1 MNGAILGDLAAWT
14 WEQDKDL
21 FFRKL
26 VSSEASPSKMMKE
39 MLLMA
44 DTLALVRGSD
54 IKVHESLGM
63 RISPEAT
70 MLRAIAIGWLYDT
83 EAETASAYQEY
94 GFAYDKEDWYA
105 GAFIWKLIFALRHGA
120 SKKDAL
126 MVENV
131 SSFKGFVEDI
141 SWNEQS
147 SILGVLIRAWGAFYS
162 SYDFGSAL
170 HRAMELPGDR
180 HLNGIL
186 VGALADAMYGCD
198 RYIVKAKYGK
208 GCSLTGL
215 VNVPSRFQ
223 ALYRAGRTFF
233 AKNCAM
239 TNVERHVWK
248 DVANPYGDKIISRE
262 LRRRILKAFQPTF
275 DDRYGFYLDDG
286 YIYVYRSCRVLN
298 RFRLVSVSDGTY
310 RIMDL
315 QASEEAGYQLG
326 AIQEALYSVE
336 YRWNMVSG
344 EQVFDR
350 LPGFDKL
357 QQPFFGLSRLRM
369 GIDGRGVTTL
379 VTFMGCQL
387 RCKYCLNE
395 RCHGK
400 VYEDDGATPCKGI
413 LMLTPQQL
421 YDIVKKDN
429 IYFQATGG
437 GVCFGGGEPLEH
449 PEFIM
454 EFRKLCGTRW
464 KITVETALACHPHN
478 IELLA
483 PIVDHWIVDIKD
495 MNPRIREKYTGRV
508 GDSAHQLC
516 YLKQYGIVDNVTIRV
531 PHIPGFNTDEDVK
544 RSIEQVKILG
554 FKDIQEFEYLVLTE
568 NNNLT

>member
-1 MNGAILGDLAAWT
+1 MIGAILGDWAAWT
-14 WEQDKDL
+14 WVHDKEV
-21 FFRKL
+21 FFKKL
-26 VSSEASPSKMMKE
+26 VSSEASSSWMVE
-39 MLLMA
+39 EILLTA
-44 DTLALVRGSD
+44 DTLALERGCD
-54 IKVHESLGM
+54 INVHECLGK
-63 RISPEAT
+63 RQSPVAT
-70 MLRAIAIGWLYDT
+70 MMRAIVIGWLFDT

-94 GFAYDKEDWYA
+94 GFTYDKEDWYA
-105 GAFIWKLIFALRHGA
+105 GAFMWKLIFALRHGA
-120 SKKDAL
+120 SKEEAL

-131 SSFKGFVEDI
+131 SSFKGFVEDV
-141 SWNEQS
+141 SWKERS
-147 SILGVLIRAWGAFYS
+147 SILGVLIRAWDAFYS
-162 SYDFGSAL
+162 AYYFGSAL

-186 VGALADAMYGCD
+186 VGALADAMYGSD
-198 RYIVKAKYGK
+198 RYMVKAKYGK
-208 GCSLTGL
+208 GCNLTGL

-248 DVANPYGDKIISRE
+248 DVTNPYGDKIISRE

-369 GIDGRGVTTL
+369 GIDGRGVATL

-429 IYFQATGG
+429 IYFQVTGG

-531 PHIPGFNTDEDVK
+531 PHIPGFNTDEDVN

-554 FKDIQEFEYLVLTE
+554 FKDIQEFEYLVL
-568 NNNLT
+568 NRK

>member
-44 DTLALVRGSD
+44 DTLAQVRGSD

-70 MLRAIAIGWLYDT
+70 VLRAIAIGWLYDT

-94 GFAYDKEDWYA
+94 GFTYDKEDWYA
-105 GAFIWKLIFALRHGA
+105 GAFMWKLIFALRHGA

-147 SILGVLIRAWGAFYS
+147 SILGVLIRAWDAFYS
-162 SYDFGSAL
+162 AYDFGSAL

-198 RYIVKAKYGK
+198 RYMVKAKYGK
-208 GCSLTGL
+208 GSSLAGL
-215 VNVPSRFQ
+215 VKVSSRFQ

-248 DVANPYGDKIISRE
+248 DVANPYVDKIISRE
-262 LRRRILKAFQPTF
+262 LRRRILKAFVPTF

-298 RFRLVSVSDGTY
+298 RFKLSSMSDGTF
-310 RIMDL
+310 RIVEL

-336 YRWNMVSG
+336 YRWNRVSDDY
-344 EQVFDR
+344 VIDR
-350 LPGFDKL
+350 LPGSDSL
-357 QQPFFGLSRLRM
+357 LQPFFGVSRLRM
-369 GIDGRGVTTL
+369 GLDGRGVTTL

-387 RCKYCLNE
+387 SCKYCLNE

-400 VYEDDGATPCKGI
+400 VYKDDGVTPCKGI

-516 YLKQYGIVDNVTIRV
+516 YLKQYGIVDNVTIRF
-531 PHIPGFNTDEDVK
+531 PHIPGFNTDEDVN

-554 FKDIQEFEYLVLTE
+554 FMDIQEFEYLVL
-568 NNNLT
+568 NRK

>member
-94 GFAYDKEDWYA
+94 GFTYDKEDWYA
-105 GAFIWKLIFALRHGA
+105 GAFMWKLIFALRHGA

-186 VGALADAMYGCD
+186 VGALADAMYGSD
-198 RYIVKAKYGK
+198 RYMVKAKYGK

-531 PHIPGFNTDEDVK
+531 PHIPGFNTDEDVN

-554 FKDIQEFEYLVLTE
+554 FMDIQEFEYLVL
-568 NNNLT
+568 NRK

>member
-26 VSSEASPSKMMKE
+26 VSSEASSSWMVKE

-44 DTLALVRGSD
+44 DTLAQVRGSD
-54 IKVHESLGM
+54 INVHECLGK
-63 RISPEAT
+63 RISPIAT
-70 MLRAIAIGWLYDT
+70 VLRAIAIAWLYDT
-83 EAETASAYQEY
+83 ETETASAYQEY

-105 GAFIWKLIFALRHGA
+105 GAFMWKLIFALRHGA

-141 SWNEQS
+141 SWKEQS
-147 SILGVLIRAWGAFYS
+147 SILGILIRAWGAFYS

-198 RYIVKAKYGK
+198 RYMMKAKYGK
-208 GCSLTGL
+208 GCWLDDL

-262 LRRRILKAFQPTF
+262 LRRRILKAFLPTF

-298 RFRLVSVSDGTY
+298 RFKLSSMSDGTF
-310 RIMDL
+310 RIVEL

-336 YRWNMVSG
+336 YRWIRVSDDY
-344 EQVFDR
+344 VIDR
-350 LPGFDKL
+350 LPGSDSL
-357 QQPFFGLSRLRM
+357 LQPFFGVSRLRM
-369 GIDGRGVTTL
+369 GLDGRGVTTL

-400 VYEDDGATPCKGI
+400 VYEDDGVTPCKGI

-421 YDIVKKDN
+421 YDMVKKDN

-483 PIVDHWIVDIKD
+483 PIVDLWIVDIKD
-495 MNPRIREKYTGRV
+495 MNPRTREKYTGRM

-554 FKDIQEFEYLVLTE
+554 FKDIQEFEYLVL
-568 NNNLT
+568 NGK

>member
-44 DTLALVRGSD
+44 DTLAQVRGSD

-70 MLRAIAIGWLYDT
+70 VLRAIAIGWLYDT

-94 GFAYDKEDWYA
+94 GFIYDKEDWYA
-105 GAFIWKLIFALRHGA
+105 GAFMWKLIFTLRHGA
-120 SKKDAL
+120 SKEEAL

-198 RYIVKAKYGK
+198 RYMVKAKYGK
-208 GCSLTGL
+208 GSSLAGL
-215 VNVPSRFQ
+215 VKVSSRFQ
-223 ALYRAGRTFF
+223 ALYRVGRTFF

-298 RFRLVSVSDGTY
+298 RFKLSSMSDGTF
-310 RIMDL
+310 RIVEL

-326 AIQEALYSVE
+326 AIQEAQYSVE
-336 YRWNMVSG
+336 YRWNRVSDDY
-344 EQVFDR
+344 VIDR
-350 LPGFDKL
+350 LPGSDSL
-357 QQPFFGLSRLRM
+357 LQPFFGVSRLRM
-369 GIDGRGVTTL
+369 GLDGKGVTTL

-387 RCKYCLNE
+387 SCKYCLNE

-400 VYEDDGATPCKGI
+400 VYKDDGVTPCKGI
-413 LMLTPQQL
+413 FMLTPQQL

-454 EFRKLCGTRW
+454 AFRKLCGTRW
-464 KITVETALACHPHN
+464 KITVETALACYPHN

-516 YLKQYGIVDNVTIRV
+516 YLKQYGVVDNVTIRV
-531 PHIPGFNTDEDVK
+531 PHIPGFNTDEDVN

-554 FKDIQEFEYLVLTE
+554 FKDIQEFEYLVL
-568 NNNLT
+568 NRK

>member
-1 MNGAILGDLAAWT
+1 MIGAIIGDWAAWT
-14 WEQDKDL
+14 WGQDKEA

-26 VSSEASPSKMMKE
+26 VSSEASSSWMVE
-39 MLLMA
+39 ELLLTA
-44 DTLALVRGSD
+44 DTLALERGCD
-54 IKVHESLGM
+54 IKVHECLGKRQSLV
-63 RISPEAT
+63 AT
-70 MLRAIAIGWLYDT
+70 VMRAIAIGWLYDI

-105 GAFIWKLIFALRHGA
+105 GAFMWKLIFALRHGA
-120 SKKDAL
+120 SKEEAL
-126 MVENV
+126 MVVNV
-131 SSFKGFVEDI
+131 SSFKGFVEDV
-141 SWNEQS
+141 SWKERS
-147 SILGVLIRAWGAFYS
+147 SILGVLIRAWDDFYS
-162 SYDFGSAL
+162 AYDFGRAL
-170 HRAMELPGDR
+170 HLAMELPGDR

-186 VGALADAMYGCD
+186 VGALADAMYGSD
-198 RYIVKAKYGK
+198 RYMVKAKYGK

-248 DVANPYGDKIISRE
+248 DVANPYVDKIISRE

-298 RFRLVSVSDGTY
+298 RFRLVSVSDGTF

-369 GIDGRGVTTL
+369 GLDGRGVTTL

-413 LMLTPQQL
+413 LILSPQQL
-421 YDIVKKDN
+421 YDRVKKDN

>member
-1 MNGAILGDLAAWT
+1 MIGAIIGDRAAWT
-14 WEQDKDL
+14 WEQDKEA

-26 VSSEASPSKMMKE
+26 VSSEASSSWMVE
-39 MLLMA
+39 ELLLTA
-44 DTLALVRGSD
+44 DTLALKRGSD
-54 IKVHESLGM
+54 IKVHECLGK
-63 RISPEAT
+63 RQSPVAT
-70 MLRAIAIGWLYDT
+70 VMRAIAIGWLYDT

-94 GFAYDKEDWYA
+94 GFTYDKEDWYA
-105 GAFIWKLIFALRHGA
+105 GAFMWKLIFALRHGA

-186 VGALADAMYGCD
+186 VGTLADAMYGSD
-198 RYIVKAKYGK
+198 RYMVKAKYGK

-298 RFRLVSVSDGTY
+298 RFKLSSMSDGTF
-310 RIMDL
+310 RIVEL

-336 YRWNMVSG
+336 YRWNRVSDDY
-344 EQVFDR
+344 VIDR
-350 LPGFDKL
+350 LPGSDSL
-357 QQPFFGLSRLRM
+357 LQPFFGVSRLRM
-369 GIDGRGVTTL
+369 GLDGRGVTTL

-400 VYEDDGATPCKGI
+400 VYKDDGVTPCKGI

-429 IYFQATGG
+429 IYFQVTGG

-478 IELLA
+478 IELLT

-531 PHIPGFNTDEDVK
+531 PHIPGFNTDEDVN

-554 FKDIQEFEYLVLTE
+554 FKDIQEFEYLVL
-568 NNNLT
+568 NRK

>member
-39 MLLMA
+39 MLLMG

-105 GAFIWKLIFALRHGA
+105 GAFMWNLIFALRHGA

-141 SWNEQS
+141 SWKEQS
-147 SILGVLIRAWGAFYS
+147 SILGILIRAWGAFYS

-186 VGALADAMYGCD
+186 VGALADAMYGSD
-198 RYIVKAKYGK
+198 RYMMKAKYGK
-208 GCSLTGL
+208 GCWLKDL

-223 ALYRAGRTFF
+223 ALYRTGRTFF

-239 TNVERHVWK
+239 TNAERHVWK

-262 LRRRILKAFQPTF
+262 LRRRILKAFVPTF

-298 RFRLVSVSDGTY
+298 RFKLSSMSDGTF
-310 RIMDL
+310 RIVEL
-315 QASEEAGYQLG
+315 QASEEAGYQFDPLM
-326 AIQEALYSVE
+326 EALYSVE
-336 YRWNMVSG
+336 YRWSRVSDDY
-344 EQVFDR
+344 VIDR
-350 LPGFDKL
+350 LPGSDSL
-357 QQPFFGLSRLRM
+357 LQPFFGVSRLRM
-369 GIDGRGVTTL
+369 GLDGRGVTTL

-395 RCHGK
+395 QCHGK
-400 VYEDDGATPCKGI
+400 VYE
-413 LMLTPQQL
+413 
-421 YDIVKKDN
+421 
-429 IYFQATGG
+429 
-437 GVCFGGGEPLEH
+437 
-449 PEFIM
+449 
-454 EFRKLCGTRW
+454 
-464 KITVETALACHPHN
+464 
-478 IELLA
+478 
-483 PIVDHWIVDIKD
+483 VD
-495 MNPRIREKYTGRV
+495 
-508 GDSAHQLC
+508 
-516 YLKQYGIVDNVTIRV
+516 
-531 PHIPGFNTDEDVK
+531 
-544 RSIEQVKILG
+544 
-554 FKDIQEFEYLVLTE
+554 
-568 NNNLT
+568 

>member
-1 MNGAILGDLAAWT
+1 M
-14 WEQDKDL
+14 
-21 FFRKL
+21 
-26 VSSEASPSKMMKE
+26 
-39 MLLMA
+39 
-44 DTLALVRGSD
+44 
-54 IKVHESLGM
+54 
-63 RISPEAT
+63 
-70 MLRAIAIGWLYDT
+70 
-83 EAETASAYQEY
+83 
-94 GFAYDKEDWYA
+94 
-105 GAFIWKLIFALRHGA
+105 WKLIFVLRHGA

-147 SILGVLIRAWGAFYS
+147 SILGILIRAWGAFYS

-198 RYIVKAKYGK
+198 RYMVKAKYGK
-208 GCSLTGL
+208 GCRLTGL
-215 VNVPSRFQ
+215 VKVSSRLQ
-223 ALYRAGRTFF
+223 ELYRIGRTFY

-248 DVANPYGDKIISRE
+248 AVANPYEDKIVSRE
-262 LRRRILKAFQPTF
+262 LRRRILKAFVPTF

-298 RFRLVSVSDGTY
+298 RFRLASVSDGTY

-350 LPGFDKL
+350 LPGSDKL

-516 YLKQYGIVDNVTIRV
+516 YLKQYGIVNNVTIRV
-531 PHIPGFNTDEDVK
+531 PHIPSFNTDEDVN

-554 FKDIQEFEYLVLTE
+554 FKDIQEFEYLVL
-568 NNNLT
+568 NRK

>member
-70 MLRAIAIGWLYDT
+70 VLRAIAIGWLYDT

-94 GFAYDKEDWYA
+94 GFTYDKEDWYA
-105 GAFIWKLIFALRHGA
+105 GAFMWKLIFALRHGA
-120 SKKDAL
+120 SKEEAL

-131 SSFKGFVEDI
+131 SSFKGFVEDV
-141 SWNEQS
+141 SWKERS
-147 SILGVLIRAWGAFYS
+147 SILGVLIRAWDAFYS
-162 SYDFGSAL
+162 AYDFGSAL

-186 VGALADAMYGCD
+186 VGALADAMYGSD
-198 RYIVKAKYGK
+198 RYMVKAKYGK

-248 DVANPYGDKIISRE
+248 DVANPYGDKLISRE

-387 RCKYCLNE
+387 SCKYCLNE

-400 VYEDDGATPCKGI
+400 VYEDDGVTPCKGI

-429 IYFQATGG
+429 IYFQVTGG

-554 FKDIQEFEYLVLTE
+554 FKDIQEFEYLVL
-568 NNNLT
+568 NRK

>member
-1 MNGAILGDLAAWT
+1 MNGAILGDLASWT
-14 WEQDKDL
+14 WKQDKEL
-21 FFRKL
+21 FFRML

-44 DTLALVRGSD
+44 DTLAQERGSD
-54 IKVHESLGM
+54 INVHECLGK
-63 RISPEAT
+63 RISPIAT
-70 MLRAIAIGWLYDT
+70 VLRAIAIGWLYDT

-105 GAFIWKLIFALRHGA
+105 GAFMWKLIFALRHGA
-120 SKKDAL
+120 SKKDVL

-141 SWNEQS
+141 SWKEQS
-147 SILGVLIRAWGAFYS
+147 SILGILIRAWGAFYS

-186 VGALADAMYGCD
+186 VGALADAMYGSD
-198 RYIVKAKYGK
+198 RYMVKAKYGK
-208 GCSLTGL
+208 GCWLNDL

-223 ALYRAGRTFF
+223 ALYRVGRTFY

-298 RFRLVSVSDGTY
+298 RFKLSSMPDGTF
-310 RIMDL
+310 RIVDL

-336 YRWNMVSG
+336 YRWNRVSDDY
-344 EQVFDR
+344 VIDR
-350 LPGFDKL
+350 LPGSDSL
-357 QQPFFGLSRLRM
+357 LQPFFGVSRLRM
-369 GIDGRGVTTL
+369 GLDGRGVTTL
-379 VTFMGCQL
+379 VTFMGCQFK
-387 RCKYCLNE
+387 CKYCLNE
-395 RCHGK
+395 RCHGH
-400 VYEDDGATPCKGI
+400 VYENDGVTPCKGI

-421 YDIVKKDN
+421 YDMVKKDN

-454 EFRKLCGTRW
+454 EFRKLCGKKW
-464 KITVETALACHPHN
+464 KITVETALACHPHC

-495 MNPRIREKYTGRV
+495 MNPRIREEYTGRV
-508 GDSAHQLC
+508 SDSAHQLC

-544 RSIEQVKILG
+544 SSIEQVKILG
-554 FKDIQEFEYLVLTE
+554 FKDIQEFEYLVL
-568 NNNLT
+568 NGK

>member
-14 WEQDKDL
+14 WVQDKDL

-44 DTLALVRGSD
+44 DTLAQVRGSD

-70 MLRAIAIGWLYDT
+70 VLRAIAIGWLYDT

-94 GFAYDKEDWYA
+94 GFIYDKEDWYA
-105 GAFIWKLIFALRHGA
+105 GAFMWKLIFALRHGA

-147 SILGVLIRAWGAFYS
+147 SILGILIRAWGAFYS

-186 VGALADAMYGCD
+186 VGALADAMYGSD
-198 RYIVKAKYGK
+198 RYMVKAKYGK

-223 ALYRAGRTFF
+223 ALYRKGRTFY

-298 RFRLVSVSDGTY
+298 RFKLSSMSDGTF
-310 RIMDL
+310 RIVEL
-315 QASEEAGYQLG
+315 QASEEAGYQLE

-336 YRWNMVSG
+336 YRRNRVSDDY
-344 EQVFDR
+344 VIDR
-350 LPGFDKL
+350 LPGSDSL
-357 QQPFFGLSRLRM
+357 LQPFFGVSRLRM
-369 GIDGRGVTTL
+369 GLDGRGVTTL

-387 RCKYCLNE
+387 SCKYCLNE

-400 VYEDDGATPCKGI
+400 VYEDDGVTPCKGI

-454 EFRKLCGTRW
+454 EFRKLCGMKW

-554 FKDIQEFEYLVLTE
+554 FKDIQEFEYLVL
-568 NNNLT
+568 NRK

>member
-14 WEQDKDL
+14 WVQDKDL

-44 DTLALVRGSD
+44 DTLAQVRGSD

-70 MLRAIAIGWLYDT
+70 VLRAIAIGWLYDT

-94 GFAYDKEDWYA
+94 GFIYDKEDWYA
-105 GAFIWKLIFALRHGA
+105 GAFMWKLIFALRHGA

-147 SILGVLIRAWGAFYS
+147 SILGILIRAWGAFYS

-186 VGALADAMYGCD
+186 VGALADAMYGSD
-198 RYIVKAKYGK
+198 RYMVKAKYGK

-248 DVANPYGDKIISRE
+248 DVANPYMDKIISKE

-298 RFRLVSVSDGTY
+298 RFKLSSMSDGTF
-310 RIMDL
+310 RIVEL
-315 QASEEAGYQLG
+315 QVSEEAGYQLG

-336 YRWNMVSG
+336 YRWNRVSDDY
-344 EQVFDR
+344 VIDR
-350 LPGFDKL
+350 LSGSDSL
-357 QQPFFGLSRLRM
+357 LQPFFGVSRLRM
-369 GIDGRGVTTL
+369 GLDGKGVTTL

-387 RCKYCLNE
+387 SCKYCLNE

-400 VYEDDGATPCKGI
+400 VYKDDGVTPCKGI

-483 PIVDHWIVDIKD
+483 PIVDHWIVDVKD

-531 PHIPGFNTDEDVK
+531 PHIPGFNTDEDVN

-554 FKDIQEFEYLVLTE
+554 FKDIQEFEYLVL
-568 NNNLT
+568 NRK

>member
-44 DTLALVRGSD
+44 DTLAQVRGSD

-70 MLRAIAIGWLYDT
+70 VLRAIAIGWLYDT

-94 GFAYDKEDWYA
+94 GFIYDKEDWYA
-105 GAFIWKLIFALRHGA
+105 GAFMWKLIFTLRHGA
-120 SKKDAL
+120 SKEEAL

-162 SYDFGSAL
+162 SYDFDSAL

-198 RYIVKAKYGK
+198 RYMVKAKYGK
-208 GCSLTGL
+208 GCSLAGF
-215 VNVPSRFQ
+215 VHVSSRFQ
-223 ALYRAGRTFF
+223 ELCRTGRTFY

-248 DVANPYGDKIISRE
+248 DVANPYVDKIISRE

-298 RFRLVSVSDGTY
+298 RFKLSSMSDGTF
-310 RIMDL
+310 RIVKL
-315 QASEEAGYQLG
+315 QVSEEAGYQLG

-336 YRWNMVSG
+336 YRWNRVSDDY
-344 EQVFDR
+344 VIDR
-350 LPGFDKL
+350 LPGSDSL
-357 QQPFFGLSRLRM
+357 LQPFFGVSRLRM
-369 GIDGRGVTTL
+369 GLDGRGVTTL

-387 RCKYCLNE
+387 SCKYCLNE

-400 VYEDDGATPCKGI
+400 VYKDDGVTPCKGI

-454 EFRKLCGTRW
+454 AFRKLCGMKW
-464 KITVETALACHPHN
+464 KMTVETALACHPHN

-531 PHIPGFNTDEDVK
+531 PHIPGFNTDEDVN

-554 FKDIQEFEYLVLTE
+554 FKDIQEFEYLVL
-568 NNNLT
+568 NRK

>member
-44 DTLALVRGSD
+44 DTLAQVRGSD

-70 MLRAIAIGWLYDT
+70 VLRAIAIGWLYDT

-94 GFAYDKEDWYA
+94 GFTYDKEDWYA
-105 GAFIWKLIFALRHGA
+105 GAFMWKLIFALRHGA

-186 VGALADAMYGCD
+186 VGALADVMYGCD
-198 RYIVKAKYGK
+198 RYMVKAKYGK

-248 DVANPYGDKIISRE
+248 DVANPYVDKIISRE

-298 RFRLVSVSDGTY
+298 RFKLSSMSDGTF
-310 RIMDL
+310 RIVEL

-336 YRWNMVSG
+336 YRWNRVSDDYAI
-344 EQVFDR
+344 DR
-350 LPGFDKL
+350 LPGSDSL
-357 QQPFFGLSRLRM
+357 LQPFFGVSPLRM
-369 GIDGRGVTTL
+369 GIDGKGVTTL

-395 RCHGK
+395 RCHGA
-400 VYEDDGATPCKGI
+400 VYEDDGITPGKGI
-413 LMLTPQQL
+413 LILSPQQL
-421 YDIVKKDN
+421 YDRVKKDN

-554 FKDIQEFEYLVLTE
+554 FKDIQEFEYLVL
-568 NNNLT
+568 NRK

>member
-1 MNGAILGDLAAWT
+1 MIGAIIGDWAAWT
-14 WEQDKDL
+14 WGQNKET
-21 FFRKL
+21 FFRQL
-26 VSSEASPSKMMKE
+26 VSSEASSSLMVVE
-39 MLLMA
+39 LLRTA
-44 DTLALVRGSD
+44 DTLVQERGRNN
-54 IKVHESLGM
+54 KAHECLGK
-63 RISPEAT
+63 RQSPVAT
-70 MLRAIAIGWLYDT
+70 VMRAIAIGWLFDT
-83 EAETASAYQEY
+83 EAETASAFQEN
-94 GFAYDKEDWYA
+94 GFASDKEDWYA
-105 GAFIWKLIFALRHGA
+105 GAFMWKLIFALRHGA

-147 SILGVLIRAWGAFYS
+147 SILGVLIRAWDAFYS
-162 SYDFGSAL
+162 AYDFGSAL

-198 RYIVKAKYGK
+198 RYMVKAKYGK
-208 GCSLTGL
+208 GSSLAGL
-215 VNVPSRFQ
+215 VKVSSRFQ

-248 DVANPYGDKIISRE
+248 GVANPYMDKIISRE

-298 RFRLVSVSDGTY
+298 RFKLSSMSDGTF
-310 RIMDL
+310 RIVEL

-336 YRWNMVSG
+336 YRWNRVSDDYAI
-344 EQVFDR
+344 DR
-350 LPGFDKL
+350 LPGSDSL
-357 QQPFFGLSRLRM
+357 LQPFFGVSRLRM
-369 GIDGRGVTTL
+369 GLDGRGVTTL

-531 PHIPGFNTDEDVK
+531 PHIPGFNTDEDVN

-554 FKDIQEFEYLVLTE
+554 FKDIQEFEYLVL
-568 NNNLT
+568 NRK

>member
-39 MLLMA
+39 MLLMV

-70 MLRAIAIGWLYDT
+70 VLRAIAIGWLYDT

-94 GFAYDKEDWYA
+94 GFTYDKEDWYA
-105 GAFIWKLIFALRHGA
+105 GAFMWKLIFALRHGA

-186 VGALADAMYGCD
+186 VGALADAMYGSD
-198 RYIVKAKYGK
+198 RYMVKAKYGK

>member
-1 MNGAILGDLAAWT
+1 MIGAIIGDWAAWT
-14 WEQDKDL
+14 WGQNKET
-21 FFRKL
+21 FFRQL
-26 VSSEASPSKMMKE
+26 VSSEASSSLMVVE
-39 MLLMA
+39 LLRTA
-44 DTLALVRGSD
+44 DTLVQERGRNN
-54 IKVHESLGM
+54 KAHECLGK
-63 RISPEAT
+63 RQSPVAT
-70 MLRAIAIGWLYDT
+70 VMRAIAIGWLFDT
-83 EAETASAYQEY
+83 EAETASAFQEN
-94 GFAYDKEDWYA
+94 GFASDKEDWYA
-105 GAFIWKLIFALRHGA
+105 GAFMWKLIFALRHGA

-147 SILGVLIRAWGAFYS
+147 SILGVLIRAWDAFYS
-162 SYDFGSAL
+162 AYDFGSAL

-198 RYIVKAKYGK
+198 RYMVKAKYGK
-208 GCSLTGL
+208 GSSLAGL
-215 VNVPSRFQ
+215 VKVSSRFQ

-248 DVANPYGDKIISRE
+248 GVANPYMDKIISRE

-298 RFRLVSVSDGTY
+298 RFKLSSMSDGTF
-310 RIMDL
+310 RIVEL

-336 YRWNMVSG
+336 YRWNRVSDDYAI
-344 EQVFDR
+344 DR
-350 LPGFDKL
+350 LPGSDSL
-357 QQPFFGLSRLRM
+357 LQPFFGVSRLRM
-369 GIDGRGVTTL
+369 GLDGRGVTTL

-429 IYFQATGG
+429 IYFQTTGG

-464 KITVETALACHPHN
+464 KITAETALACHPHN

-531 PHIPGFNTDEDVK
+531 PHIPGFNTDEDVN

-554 FKDIQEFEYLVLTE
+554 FKDIQEFEYLVL
-568 NNNLT
+568 NRK

>member
-39 MLLMA
+39 MLLMG

-54 IKVHESLGM
+54 IKVHECLGK
-63 RISPEAT
+63 RQSPVAT
-70 MLRAIAIGWLYDT
+70 VMRAIAIGWLYDT

-94 GFAYDKEDWYA
+94 GFTYDKEDWYA
-105 GAFIWKLIFALRHGA
+105 GAFMWKLIFALRHGA

-131 SSFKGFVEDI
+131 SSFKGFVEDV

-147 SILGVLIRAWGAFYS
+147 SIQGVLIRAWGAFYS

-170 HRAMELPGDR
+170 HLAMELPGDR

-298 RFRLVSVSDGTY
+298 RFKLSSMSDGTF
-310 RIMDL
+310 RIVEL
-315 QASEEAGYQLG
+315 QASEEAGYQLE

-336 YRWNMVSG
+336 YRWNRVSDDY
-344 EQVFDR
+344 VIDR
-350 LPGFDKL
+350 LPGSDSL
-357 QQPFFGLSRLRM
+357 LQPFFGVSRLRM
-369 GIDGRGVTTL
+369 GLDGRGVTTL

-387 RCKYCLNE
+387 SCKYCLNE

-400 VYEDDGATPCKGI
+400 VYEDDGVTPCKGI

-483 PIVDHWIVDIKD
+483 PIVDHWIVDVKD

-531 PHIPGFNTDEDVK
+531 PHIPGFNTDEDVN

-554 FKDIQEFEYLVLTE
+554 FKDIQEFEYLVL
-568 NNNLT
+568 NR

>member
-94 GFAYDKEDWYA
+94 GFTYDKEDWYA
-105 GAFIWKLIFALRHGA
+105 GAFMWKLIFALRHGA

-223 ALYRAGRTFF
+223 ALYRAGSTFF

-554 FKDIQEFEYLVLTE
+554 FKDIQEFEYLVL
-568 NNNLT
+568 NRK

>member
-44 DTLALVRGSD
+44 DTLAQVRGSD

-70 MLRAIAIGWLYDT
+70 VLRAIAIGWLYDT

-94 GFAYDKEDWYA
+94 GFTYDKEDWYA
-105 GAFIWKLIFALRHGA
+105 GAFMWKLIFALRHGA

-198 RYIVKAKYGK
+198 RYMVKAKYGK

-233 AKNCAM
+233 AKNSAM

-248 DVANPYGDKIISRE
+248 DVANPYVDKIISRE

-298 RFRLVSVSDGTY
+298 RFKLSSMSDGPF
-310 RIMDL
+310 RIVEL

-336 YRWNMVSG
+336 YRWNRVSDDYAI
-344 EQVFDR
+344 DR
-350 LPGFDKL
+350 LPGSDSL
-357 QQPFFGLSRLRM
+357 LQPFFGVSPLRM
-369 GIDGRGVTTL
+369 GIDGKGVTTL

-395 RCHGK
+395 RCHGA
-400 VYEDDGATPCKGI
+400 VYEDDGITPGKGI
-413 LMLTPQQL
+413 LILSPQQL
-421 YDIVKKDN
+421 YDRVKKDN

-554 FKDIQEFEYLVLTE
+554 FKDIQEFEYLVL
-568 NNNLT
+568 NRK

>member
-63 RISPEAT
+63 RISPETT

-83 EAETASAYQEY
+83 EAETAFQEY
-94 GFAYDKEDWYA
+94 GFTYDKEDWYA
-105 GAFIWKLIFALRHGA
+105 GAFMWKLIFALRHGA

-131 SSFKGFVEDI
+131 SSFKWFVEDI

-198 RYIVKAKYGK
+198 RYMVKAKYGK
-208 GCSLTGL
+208 GSSLAGL
-215 VNVPSRFQ
+215 VKVSSRFQ

-248 DVANPYGDKIISRE
+248 DVANPYVDKIISRE

-298 RFRLVSVSDGTY
+298 RFKLSSMSDGIF
-310 RIMDL
+310 RIVEL
-315 QASEEAGYQLG
+315 QVSEEAGYQLG

-336 YRWNMVSG
+336 YRWNRVSDDYVIDG
-344 EQVFDR
+344 
-350 LPGFDKL
+350 LPGSDSL
-357 QQPFFGLSRLRM
+357 LQPFFGVSRLRM
-369 GIDGRGVTTL
+369 GLDGRGVTTL

-400 VYEDDGATPCKGI
+400 VYKDDGVTPCKGI

-454 EFRKLCGTRW
+454 EFRKLCGMKW

-495 MNPRIREKYTGRV
+495 MNPLIREKYTGRV

-516 YLKQYGIVDNVTIRV
+516 YLKQYEIVDNVTIRV
-531 PHIPGFNTDEDVK
+531 PHIPGFNTDEDVN

-554 FKDIQEFEYLVLTE
+554 FKDIQEFEYLVL
-568 NNNLT
+568 NRK

>member
-1 MNGAILGDLAAWT
+1 MIGAILGDWAAWT
-14 WEQDKDL
+14 WVHDKEV
-21 FFRKL
+21 FFKKL
-26 VSSEASPSKMMKE
+26 VSSEASSSWMVE
-39 MLLMA
+39 EILLTA
-44 DTLALVRGSD
+44 DTLALERGCD
-54 IKVHESLGM
+54 INVHECLGK
-63 RISPEAT
+63 RQSPVAT
-70 MLRAIAIGWLYDT
+70 MMRAIVIGWLFDT
-83 EAETASAYQEY
+83 EAETASTYQEY
-94 GFAYDKEDWYA
+94 GFTYDKEDWYA
-105 GAFIWKLIFALRHGA
+105 GAFMWKLIFALRHGA
-120 SKKDAL
+120 SKEEAL

-131 SSFKGFVEDI
+131 SSFKGFVEDV
-141 SWNEQS
+141 SWKERS
-147 SILGVLIRAWGAFYS
+147 SILGVLIRAWDAFYS
-162 SYDFGSAL
+162 AYYFGSAL

-186 VGALADAMYGCD
+186 VGALADAMYGSD
-198 RYIVKAKYGK
+198 RYMVKAKYGK
-208 GCSLTGL
+208 GCNLTGL

-248 DVANPYGDKIISRE
+248 DVTNPYGDKIISRE

-369 GIDGRGVTTL
+369 GIDGRGVATL

-429 IYFQATGG
+429 IYFQVTGG

-531 PHIPGFNTDEDVK
+531 PHIPGFNTDEDVN

-554 FKDIQEFEYLVLTE
+554 FKDIQEFEYLVL
-568 NNNLT
+568 NRK

>member
-26 VSSEASPSKMMKE
+26 VSSEASPSKMMKK
-39 MLLMA
+39 MMMA
-44 DTLALVRGSD
+44 DTLAQVRGSD

-70 MLRAIAIGWLYDT
+70 VLRAIAIGWLYDT

-94 GFAYDKEDWYA
+94 GFIYDKEDWYA
-105 GAFIWKLIFALRHGA
+105 GAFMWKLIFALRHGA

-147 SILGVLIRAWGAFYS
+147 SILGILIRAWGAFYS

-170 HRAMELPGDR
+170 HRAMELPDDR

-186 VGALADAMYGCD
+186 VGALADAMYGSD
-198 RYIVKAKYGK
+198 RYMVKDKYGK

-248 DVANPYGDKIISRE
+248 DVANPYVDKIISRE

-286 YIYVYRSCRVLN
+286 YIFVYRSCRVLN
-298 RFRLVSVSDGTY
+298 RFKLSSMSDGTF
-310 RIMDL
+310 RIVEL

-336 YRWNMVSG
+336 YRWNRVSDDYVIDG
-344 EQVFDR
+344 
-350 LPGFDKL
+350 LPGSDSL
-357 QQPFFGLSRLRM
+357 LQPFFGVSRLRM
-369 GIDGRGVTTL
+369 GLDGRGVTTL

-400 VYEDDGATPCKGI
+400 VYKDDGVTPCKGI

-421 YDIVKKDN
+421 YDILKKDN

-531 PHIPGFNTDEDVK
+531 PHIPGFNTDEDVN

-554 FKDIQEFEYLVLTE
+554 FKDIQEFEYLVL
-568 NNNLT
+568 NRK

>member
-14 WEQDKDL
+14 LEQDKDL

-44 DTLALVRGSD
+44 DTLAQVRGSD

-70 MLRAIAIGWLYDT
+70 VLRAIAIGWLYDT

-94 GFAYDKEDWYA
+94 GFTYDKEDWYA
-105 GAFIWKLIFALRHGA
+105 GAFMWKLIFALRHGA

-186 VGALADAMYGCD
+186 VGALADAMYGSD
-198 RYIVKAKYGK
+198 RYMVKAKYGK

-298 RFRLVSVSDGTY
+298 RFKLSSMSDGTF
-310 RIMDL
+310 RIVEL

-336 YRWNMVSG
+336 YRWNRVSDDY
-344 EQVFDR
+344 VIDR
-350 LPGFDKL
+350 LPGSDSL
-357 QQPFFGLSRLRM
+357 LQPFFGVSRIRM
-369 GIDGRGVTTL
+369 GLDGKGVTTL

-387 RCKYCLNE
+387 SCKYCLNE

-400 VYEDDGATPCKGI
+400 VYKDDGVTPCKGI
-413 LMLTPQQL
+413 FMLTPQQL

-449 PEFIM
+449 PEFFM
-454 EFRKLCGTRW
+454 AFRKLCGTRW

-531 PHIPGFNTDEDVK
+531 PHILGFNTDEDVN

-554 FKDIQEFEYLVLTE
+554 FKDIQEFEYLVL
-568 NNNLT
+568 NRK

>member
-44 DTLALVRGSD
+44 DTLAQVRGSD

-70 MLRAIAIGWLYDT
+70 VLRAIAIGWLYDT

-94 GFAYDKEDWYA
+94 GFTYDKEDWYA
-105 GAFIWKLIFALRHGA
+105 GAFMWKLIFALRHGA

-198 RYIVKAKYGK
+198 RYMVKAKYGK

-223 ALYRAGRTFF
+223 ALYRAGKTFF

-248 DVANPYGDKIISRE
+248 DVANPYVDKIISRE

-298 RFRLVSVSDGTY
+298 RFKLSSMSDGTF
-310 RIMDL
+310 RIVEL

-336 YRWNMVSG
+336 YRWNRVSDDYAI
-344 EQVFDR
+344 DR
-350 LPGFDKL
+350 LPGSDSL
-357 QQPFFGLSRLRM
+357 LQPFFGVSPLRM
-369 GIDGRGVTTL
+369 GIDGKGVTTL

-395 RCHGK
+395 RCHGA
-400 VYEDDGATPCKGI
+400 VYEDDGITPGKGI

-421 YDIVKKDN
+421 YDRVKKDN

-554 FKDIQEFEYLVLTE
+554 FKDIQEFEYLVL
-568 NNNLT
+568 NRK

>member
-1 MNGAILGDLAAWT
+1 MIGAILGDLAAWT
-14 WEQDKDL
+14 WEHDKEL

-39 MLLMA
+39 MLLTA
-44 DTLALVRGSD
+44 DTLALERGCD
-54 IKVHESLGM
+54 IKVHECLGK
-63 RISPEAT
+63 RLSPVAT
-70 MLRAIAIGWLYDT
+70 VMRAIVIGWLYDT

-94 GFAYDKEDWYA
+94 GFTYDKEDWYA
-105 GAFIWKLIFALRHGA
+105 GAFMWKLIFVLRHGA

-141 SWNEQS
+141 SWKEQS
-147 SILGVLIRAWGAFYS
+147 SILGILIRAWGAFYS

-186 VGALADAMYGCD
+186 VGALADAMYGSD
-198 RYIVKAKYGK
+198 RYMMKAKYGK
-208 GCSLTGL
+208 GCWLNDL

-223 ALYRAGRTFF
+223 ELYRAGRSFY

-298 RFRLVSVSDGTY
+298 RFKLSSMSDGTF
-310 RIMDL
+310 RIVEL
-315 QASEEAGYQLG
+315 QVSEEAGYQLG

-336 YRWNMVSG
+336 YRWNRVSDDY
-344 EQVFDR
+344 VIDR
-350 LPGFDKL
+350 LHGSDSL
-357 QQPFFGLSRLRM
+357 LQPFFGVSRLRM
-369 GIDGRGVTTL
+369 GLDGMGVTTL

-387 RCKYCLNE
+387 SCKYCLNE

-400 VYEDDGATPCKGI
+400 
-413 LMLTPQQL
+413 
-421 YDIVKKDN
+421 
-429 IYFQATGG
+429 
-437 GVCFGGGEPLEH
+437 
-449 PEFIM
+449 
-454 EFRKLCGTRW
+454 
-464 KITVETALACHPHN
+464 
-478 IELLA
+478 
-483 PIVDHWIVDIKD
+483 
-495 MNPRIREKYTGRV
+495 
-508 GDSAHQLC
+508 
-516 YLKQYGIVDNVTIRV
+516 
-531 PHIPGFNTDEDVK
+531 
-544 RSIEQVKILG
+544 
-554 FKDIQEFEYLVLTE
+554 
-568 NNNLT
+568 

>member
-39 MLLMA
+39 MLLMG

-94 GFAYDKEDWYA
+94 GFTYDKEDWYA
-105 GAFIWKLIFALRHGA
+105 GAFMWKLIFALRHGA

-186 VGALADAMYGCD
+186 VGALADAMYGSD
-198 RYIVKAKYGK
+198 RYMVKAKYGK

-298 RFRLVSVSDGTY
+298 RFKLSSMSDGTF
-310 RIMDL
+310 RIVEL

-336 YRWNMVSG
+336 YRWNRVSDDY
-344 EQVFDR
+344 VIDR
-350 LPGFDKL
+350 LPGSDSL
-357 QQPFFGLSRLRM
+357 LQPFFGVRRLRM
-369 GIDGRGVTTL
+369 GLDGRGVTTL

-387 RCKYCLNE
+387 SCKYCLNE

-400 VYEDDGATPCKGI
+400 VYKDDGVTPCKGI

-429 IYFQATGG
+429 IYFQVTGG

-531 PHIPGFNTDEDVK
+531 PHIPGFNTDEDVN
-544 RSIEQVKILG
+544 RSIEQVKVLG
-554 FKDIQEFEYLVLTE
+554 FMDIQEFEYLVL
-568 NNNLT
+568 NRK

>member
-44 DTLALVRGSD
+44 DTLAQVRGSD

-70 MLRAIAIGWLYDT
+70 VLRAIAIGWLYDT

-94 GFAYDKEDWYA
+94 GFIYDKEDWYA
-105 GAFIWKLIFALRHGA
+105 GAFMWKLIFALRHGA

-147 SILGVLIRAWGAFYS
+147 SILGILIRAWGAFYS

-186 VGALADAMYGCD
+186 VGALADAMYGSD
-198 RYIVKAKYGK
+198 RYMVKAKYGK

-215 VNVPSRFQ
+215 VNVSSRFQ

-531 PHIPGFNTDEDVK
+531 PHIPGFNTDEDVN

-554 FKDIQEFEYLVLTE
+554 FKDIQEFEYLVL
-568 NNNLT
+568 NRK